1 MAFCTFARFPSFL
14 MNWDTSPLFSALYS
28 CSLYQKG
35 KDKIMKKEE
44 KDCRSLLGLNIK
56 RYRSRIGLSQ
66 LHLALELGIS
76 TTFLSDIETGKKW
89 VSAQTLSQLAKALK
103 IEVYELFKPEQ
114 NIRDDV
120 SAAVAQY
127 LDDVDEAF
135 IKSIEEAV
143 RPAVKR
149 SIAKMRKYYGVKGVK
164 KQQKDK

>member
-1 MAFCTFARFPSFL
+1 
-14 MNWDTSPLFSALYS
+14 MN
-28 CSLYQKG
+28 
-35 KDKIMKKEE
+35 KDE
-44 KDCRSLLGLNIK
+44 KDCRELLSRNIK
-56 RYRSRIGLSQ
+56 RFRNRMGLSQ

-89 VSAQTLSQLAKALK
+89 VSAQTLSQVAKALK

-120 SAAVAQY
+120 SAAVAKH

-143 RPAVKR
+143 RPAVEK
-149 SIAKMRKYYGVKGVK
+149 SIKKMRRYYTKYT
-164 KQQKDK
+164 QR

>member
-1 MAFCTFARFPSFL
+1 
-14 MNWDTSPLFSALYS
+14 MN
-28 CSLYQKG
+28 
-35 KDKIMKKEE
+35 KDEI
-44 KDCRSLLGLNIK
+44 DCRAILSRNIK
-56 RYRSRIGLSQ
+56 RFRNRLGLSQ

-114 NIRDDV
+114 NLRDNV
-120 SAAVAQY
+120 SAAVAKY

-149 SIAKMRKYYGVKGVK
+149 ALVKMRRYYAKG
-164 KQQKDK
+164 